1 MKKTVNP
8 FSIADVDRHELWEM
22 LVRRDITAFAAQ
34 DWTLHE
40 VDFLKDEFFGVNS
53 GSSGN
58 PNSWTAAFGDLNSY
72 AANWVAFA
80 KQTAE
85 TEYAEDPVQ
94 AHFRATTLRDIE
106 INGAFAIAH
115 KKFDGTIALADGG
128 VEILNWQTIYFCR
141 RRSGRWYISGFVG
154 YLPNPMGIHSP
165 GTRPPIERAA
175 RRPAPQVS
183 GDNGLPGSAVV
194 EITPGTAALASGHS
208 HPDAAVDFAS
218 RTAATILN
226 CLERLADSGYE
237 AGEVFKISALVTD
250 IEKAGEVEAALRALL
265 PALPA
270 MVSISH
276 ARLAGSQDFQL
287 ELWAAHRR

>member
-40 VDFLKDEFFGVNS
+40 IDFLKDEFFGVNS

-58 PNSWTAAFGDLNSY
+58 PDSWSAAFGDLSSY

-128 VEILNWQTIYFCR
+128 VEVLNWQTIYFCKR
-141 RRSGRWYISGFVG
+141 RGGRWYIAGFVG
-154 YLPNPMGIHSP
+154 YLPNPMGTPSP
-165 GTRPPIERAA
+165 GARPQIERAERRAA
-175 RRPAPQVS
+175 RQPT
-183 GDNGLPGSAVV
+183 GDNGLALPPVV

-208 HPDAAVDFAS
+208 RSETEGDFAS
-218 RTAATILN
+218 RTAATIVT
-226 CLERLADSGYE
+226 CLEQLADCGYDASE
-237 AGEVFKISALVTD
+237 IFKVSAVVSA
-250 IEKAGEVEAALRALL
+250 IEKADEVEAALRAQL

-270 MVSISH
+270 IVSISK
-276 ARLAGSQDFQL
+276 ARLTDGQEFQI